1 MNDVD
6 RRRLMAGFFLLAA
19 PALIAL
25 GALGLAGEGRADA
38 SSANNGPSI
47 SAPVHHS
54 PVHHDAF
61 PQQHNTPQPG
71 TSVHHQ
77 HQRNR

>member
-6 RRRLMAGFFLLAA
+6 RRRVLAAFFLLAA

-25 GALGLAGEGRADA
+25 GAMDMAGAKADA
-38 SSANNGPSI
+38 TVGNHGPSI
-47 SAPVHHS
+47 STPA
-54 PVHHDAF
+54 HHDAF

-71 TSVHHQ
+71 TSEHHHHQ
-77 HQRNR
+77 KNH

>member
-47 SAPVHHS
+47 SAPVHH
-54 PVHHDAF
+54 DAF